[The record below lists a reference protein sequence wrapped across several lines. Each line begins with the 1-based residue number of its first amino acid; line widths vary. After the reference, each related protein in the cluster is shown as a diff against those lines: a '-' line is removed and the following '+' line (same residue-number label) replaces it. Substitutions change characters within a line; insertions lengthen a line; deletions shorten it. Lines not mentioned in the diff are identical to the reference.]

1 MNDKIRLI
9 DVGARGGI
17 HPRWKP
23 FYQNLEVVAFEP
35 EPEECAALNS
45 QSHPYL
51 VRFIPAALGAQ
62 DGQQATLFICQEPG
76 YSSLLRPNAELGR
89 MFPYGEAMKV
99 VGEVPMI
106 LKRMD
111 SV

>member
-35 EPEECAALNS
+35 DPQECAALNS
-45 QSHPYL
+45 KAHPYL
-51 VRFIPAALGAQ
+51 VRFIPAAL
-62 DGQQATLFICQEPG
+62 DRK
-76 YSSLLRPNAELGR
+76 S
-89 MFPYGEAMKV
+89 V
-99 VGEVPMI
+99 V
-106 LKRMD
+106 
-111 SV
+111 

>member
-35 EPEECAALNS
+35 DPKECAALNS
-45 QSHPYL
+45 RTHPYL
-51 VRFIPAALGAQ
+51 VRFIPAALGAH
-62 DGQQATLFICQEPG
+62 DGQQATLFMCREPG
-76 YSSLLRPNAELGR
+76 VRAFYGR
-89 MFPYGEAMKV
+89 IWNYAASFYAGRQWRWSA
-99 VGEVPMI
+99 
-106 LKRMD
+106 RRR
-111 SV
+111 